1 MSFIPMSRLRRFW
14 ERLRPLPR
22 PHYVTQ
28 TPRVSDAFQDGVY
41 QNPNSMTLAAAALS
55 EEAISFME
63 DLLGRMTPS
72 EELAGQQ
79 AWYRLAR
86 AQFGKHLRFA
96 DLTTALWAASTLI
109 RPSAYLEIGVRRGR
123 SACVVGATSPECA
136 ILGFDLWLEDYAG
149 VPNPGPGFVRSELEA
164 VGHQGSVELVSGDSR
179 ETVPAYLA
187 EHPDAF
193 FDIITVDGDHTARGA
208 AADLA
213 NVLPRLK
220 VGGILLYDD
229 IVQMPALRGVW
240 ERLVTR
246 DSRYVT
252 WEYTDAGDGVAAAIR
267 IGDGPMLH
275 WRAENQ

>member
-1 MSFIPMSRLRRFW
+1 MNLISLARLRRSW
-14 ERLRPLPR
+14 ERLRPLPTPR
-22 PHYVTQ
+22 YVTP
-28 TPRVSDAFQDGVY
+28 TPRVSDAFQNGVY
-41 QNPNSMTLAAAALS
+41 QNPNAMTLAAASLS

-63 DLLGRMTPS
+63 GLIGRMTRS
-72 EELAGQQ
+72 DELAGQQ
-79 AWYRLAR
+79 AWYKLAR

-109 RPSAYLEIGVRRGR
+109 RPSAYLEIGVRTGR
-123 SACVVGATSPECA
+123 SACVIAATNPECA

-149 VPNPGPGFVRSELEA
+149 VPNPGPDFVRSELA
-164 VGHQGSVELVSGDSR
+164 TIGHSGSVELLSGDSR

-193 FDIITVDGDHTARGA
+193 FDVITVDGDHTVLGA
-208 AADLA
+208 ANDLA

-220 VGGILLYDD
+220 VGGILLFDD
-229 IVQMPALRGVW
+229 IVRAPALRSVW
-240 ERLVTR
+240 ERLVVR

-267 IGDGPMLH
+267 IGDAPMLH
-275 WRAENQ
+275 WGDQ

>member
-1 MSFIPMSRLRRFW
+1 MEPLTKRLKRSW
-14 ERLRPLPR
+14 ERLRPLPKPR
-22 PHYVTQ
+22 YVER

-41 QNPNSMTLAAAALS
+41 QNPNAMTLAAAALS
-55 EEAISFME
+55 QEAICFVE
-63 DLLGRMTPS
+63 DLIDRMTPS
-72 EELAGQQ
+72 GELAGQQ

-96 DLTTALWAASTLI
+96 DLTTTLWAASTLI

-136 ILGFDLWLEDYAG
+136 IAGFDLWLEDYAG
-149 VPNPGPGFVRSELEA
+149 VPNPGPEFVRSELEA
-164 VGHQGSVELVSGDSR
+164 IGYLGSVELTSGDSR
-179 ETVPAYLA
+179 ETVPTYLA
-187 EHPDAF
+187 AHADAF
-193 FDIITVDGDHTARGA
+193 FDIITVDGDHRAFGA

-220 VGGILLYDD
+220 VGGILLFDD
-229 IVQMPALRGVW
+229 IVQTPALRDVW
-240 ERLVTR
+240 ERLVKH

-267 IGDGPMLH
+267 IGDGPMLD
-275 WRAENQ
+275 WRAEN